1 MSRRASAPKTE
12 VPFLTDKAIEEE
24 AALLLSEY
32 CAQHKPIVAPPIP
45 IDEIIELHL
54 KLTFEVQDL
63 QDLFRAADVHGAIWI
78 NEGRLAVDQ
87 SLDPSRNPRK
97 LGRYR
102 FTLGHET
109 GHWRLH
115 RTHYLKNEAQ
125 RSLFDKQSGAP
136 AYICRSNQ
144 KPRVEMQADRFSA
157 FLLMPRDL
165 VLKAWEQHRGSL
177 DAMTLDELR
186 AKESEIIAAESSR
199 RGRLASDRESLD
211 NAMLDWCGL
220 PLAKLFE
227 VSPEA
232 MRIRLETLKL
242 LVRKKER
249 SLFE

>member
-1 MSRRASAPKTE
+1 MRRRVSVPSSD
-12 VPFLTDKAIEEE
+12 VPFLTDKAIEQETLV
-24 AALLLSEY
+24 LLAEYSEQ
-32 CAQHKPIVAPPIP
+32 CRPITAPPIP

-54 KLTFEVQDL
+54 KLTFEL
-63 QDLFRAADVHGAIWI
+63 QDLRQLFHTADVHGAIWI

-87 SLDPSRNPRK
+87 CLDPSGNPRK

-125 RSLFDKQSGAP
+125 RSLFDKQSGKP

-157 FLLMPRDL
+157 FLLMPRDF
-165 VLKAWEQHRGSL
+165 VLRAWEQHRGNL
-177 DAMTLDELR
+177 DPVTLDDLR
-186 AKESEIIAAESSR
+186 RQESEILAAEVLR
-199 RGRLASDRESLD
+199 RGRLGTDRESID
-211 NAMLDWCGL
+211 NTLLEWCGL
-220 PLAKLFE
+220 PLAGLFE

-232 MRIRLETLKL
+232 MRIRLESLGL
-242 LVRKKER
+242 LVRKKEKM
-249 SLFE
+249 LFE

>member
-1 MSRRASAPKTE
+1 MSRRASAPPTE
-12 VPFLTDKAIEEE
+12 VPFLTDKVIEEE
-24 AALLLSEY
+24 SALLLAEF
-32 CAQHKPIVAPPIP
+32 CAQQRPIMAPPIP
-45 IDEIIELHL
+45 IDDIIELHL
-54 KLTFEVQDL
+54 KLTFEISDL
-63 QDLFRAADVHGAIWI
+63 QGLFRVADVHGAIWI
-78 NEGRLAVDQ
+78 NDGRLAVDQ
-87 SLDPSRNPRK
+87 SLDPDRNPRK

-115 RTHYLKNEAQ
+115 RTHYLNNEAQ
-125 RSLFDKQSGAP
+125 RALFDKQSDAP

-144 KPRVEMQADRFSA
+144 KPRVEQQADRFSA
-157 FLLMPRDL
+157 FLLMPRSM

-177 DAMTLDELR
+177 DPMSLDDLR

-199 RGRLASDRESLD
+199 RGRLNTDRESLD
-211 NAMLDWCGL
+211 NAMLDWYGL

-242 LVRKKER
+242 LVRKKDR

>member
-1 MSRRASAPKTE
+1 MARRVSVPSE
-12 VPFLTDKAIEEE
+12 VPFLKDKAIEEE

-32 CAQHKPIVAPPIP
+32 GEQHKPITAPPIP

-54 KLTFEVQDL
+54 KLTFEVHDL
-63 QDLFRAADVHGAIWI
+63 QDLLRAPDVHGAIWI
-78 NEGRLAVDQ
+78 NEGRIAVDQ
-87 SLDPSRNPRK
+87 CLDPSENPRM

-115 RTHYLKNEAQ
+115 RTHYLKNESQ
-125 RSLFDKQSGAP
+125 RSLFDKETGKP

-144 KPRVEMQADRFSA
+144 KPRVELQADRFSA

-165 VLKAWEQHRGSL
+165 VLRAWEQHRGSMSPVAL
-177 DAMTLDELR
+177 DDLR
-186 AKESEIIAAESSR
+186 AQESQIITSEVLR
-199 RGRLASDRESLD
+199 RGGLGMGRETID
-211 NAMLDWCGL
+211 NTLLEWCGL

-232 MRIRLETLKL
+232 MRIRLEALGL
-242 LVRKKER
+242 LVRKNER
-249 SLFE
+249 MLFE